1 MRQGLTTLDVLKHL
15 GPGSQ
20 RGDGE
25 EEGGAKKLRQQRS
38 HVPAHLGVESLG
50 QPTTYLTEVT
60 PGAKKT
66 TGPPLVRKLW

>member
-1 MRQGLTTLDVLKHL
+1 MFSITL
-15 GPGSQ
+15 GPGPSEAMV
-20 RGDGE
+20 RKR
-25 EEGGAKKLRQQRS
+25 AVPRS
-38 HVPAHLGVESLG
+38 SANKGLTCPHILVWNHLVNG